1 MSEVNDNLLLQIE
14 AARSKALDRLLDAE
28 DKESSA
34 RLEVIACTREFER
47 LNRGYK
53 ALTGDDYP
61 ADNRVI
67 GTSGERLDVSPPAL
81 VAVPTSIPRV
91 AEKRPQEPQRP
102 VAPEGAPRPLRP
114 LCSGCGEPTL
124 EMAEIVLQSGKIVR
138 TLKCIDSQCGN
149 EQY

>member
-61 ADNRVI
+61 VDNRVI

-102 VAPEGAPRPLRP
+102 V
-114 LCSGCGEPTL
+114 CSGCGEPTL